1 MSSLSNRPSA
11 FGRTKEKRAVNDSL
25 SIYLEDQTH
34 PTLLVN
40 PQKKVQKVSTKRADI
55 PSYREIQTYRPP
67 NAPSRALSKPKKS
80 SSTQKSNSPA
90 AIYSKSASTG
100 RRGPFTRRAS
110 GRRTQSTNGNRL
122 VIGRSDDNGFQRT
135 RSPAARASTSPYYL
149 RDSVDTLA
157 TSPGIDGPF
166 SVQSAAALIQNDK
179 SEIDIDPNIFGY
191 HEPRRAS
198 RSTLRNDTKA
208 IRTNGLFH
216 VPLPS
221 QQPPNRSN
229 SGYESTLSHRMYS
242 PIAPHHH
249 STTDSSMSRSGSQL
263 GHHPK
268 STIKTDDIRERVRL
282 QQNAAQALLRDY
294 VFLVGYNP
302 KYLSKSM
309 LADGY
314 QEAREIG
321 EGHLH
326 GEELI
331 KKEKK
336 LLGNI
341 IGDIVHLRSGGHSG
355 TGPHMIM
362 PSLHGDTYTTM
373 STAEHL
379 PPIDEEDLQID
390 DVIGVSKDDKGLQG
404 DAANM
409 VDASVLTD
417 IERISCVHN
426 EIVHTKD
433 ESTQNN
439 PEGSVSP
446 QPTHHNYK
454 SPGFLKPS
462 HPSTLHIKIDSPDHL
477 DASESQGRTQISVIT
492 EPEVSETLSQNPT
505 LLIRPVTENN
515 DPSTKDLHN
524 ILDKAVHNDAL
535 KQARRESRSAKPPTT
550 ASLYTKDDTP
560 GRTHRVTTSA
570 RTPTRE
576 RCDFAYHIPALSGV
590 HCSRPDRSAPKTPN
604 RRVSDNIN
612 AYVIDKRQEPLVH
625 EISDGS
631 SGISGIDG
639 EINGE
644 KAHASIETSNQPRR
658 NISSGNRP
666 IRAMQTNSAI
676 NTPVG
681 MVRTHGLESSPTPL
695 HQNCSLCYEPLC
707 VKPNARDKTSKSSTD
722 RFKTVRDSDL
732 MNTICTTCYPKFLNS
747 VIHLPLNDK
756 ECSTNTHL
764 PPHFGHSFGDLED
777 FPADLITTCR
787 FSNSTPGAIINLEA
801 CKACPHYKQTMENPH
816 SKATMEKLADTL
828 RSIEFH
834 TRLDDGS
841 SIAYFN
847 TNVPSTESDPC
858 AHEAFG
864 RGAVPTYDTDNKE
877 KLVTNNFG
885 ALQID
890 VVDDHTA
897 MHDISV
903 AMQNWGI
910 TGTVDSSCNRPRT
923 DLRYACPFLTVSN
936 IFSFRMTHKEPHEP
950 PKPYSMVSSCPEN
963 VLIVTPIEWPPG
975 EGSPEPEL
983 PSVALPQTNP
993 NCSSDKSTI
1002 DFGMGTSHS
1011 AYPNKSTRKS
1021 QKIHTNVIDV
1031 THTYD
1036 YNVIRNPGTALTQD
1050 EQTEVVL
1057 NCVSEAVQTAKI
1069 DQLLGGLSEH
1079 SLVDKINSKDIKKR
1093 VKKYLDLLDLK
1104 VPVCTSK
1111 DPTRCLCR
1119 ICVTTKET
1127 VREVKIKHK

>member
-1 MSSLSNRPSA
+1 MRSSSNRPST
-11 FGRTKEKRAVNDSL
+11 FGRTKERRAVNDSL

-55 PSYREIQTYRPP
+55 PSYREIQTYRPLTVP
-67 NAPSRALSKPKKS
+67 NRALSKPKKP

-100 RRGPFTRRAS
+100 RRGPFIRRAS
-110 GRRTQSTNGNRL
+110 GRKTQSISGNRL
-122 VIGRSDDNGFQRT
+122 AIGRSDDNGFQRA
-135 RSPAARASTSPYYL
+135 RSPAARASTSPCYL
-149 RDSVDTLA
+149 HDSVDTLA
-157 TSPGIDGPF
+157 ASPAIDGPF

-179 SEIDIDPNIFGY
+179 SEIEIDPSLFGH
-191 HEPRRAS
+191 HEPRRTS
-198 RSTLRNDTKA
+198 RSTLRHDAKV

-249 STTDSSMSRSGSQL
+249 STIDSSISRSGSQL

-302 KYLSKSM
+302 KYLSKSV

-341 IGDIVHLRSGGHSG
+341 IGDIVHLRSSGHSG
-355 TGPHMIM
+355 TGPHMIV
-362 PSLHGDTYTTM
+362 PSLYGDTYTNM

-379 PPIDEEDLQID
+379 PPIDEEDLQLN
-390 DVIGVSKDDKGLQG
+390 DVIGVSKDDKRLQS
-404 DAANM
+404 DATNM

-417 IERISCVHN
+417 IERMSCVHN
-426 EIVHTKD
+426 EVVHTKD

-439 PEGSVSP
+439 QERSVSP
-446 QPTHHNYK
+446 QPTYHNYK

-462 HPSTLHIKIDSPDHL
+462 HPSTLHIKLDSPDHL
-477 DASESQGRTQISVIT
+477 DNSESQGRTQTSVIT

-505 LLIRPVTENN
+505 LLIKPMTENN

-576 RCDFAYHIPALSGV
+576 RCDFVYHIPALSDYPI
-590 HCSRPDRSAPKTPN
+590 SRPDRNAPKTPN

-639 EINGE
+639 EINNE
-644 KAHASIETSNQPRR
+644 KAHASIETPHQSRR
-658 NISSGNRP
+658 NVSSSNRP
-666 IRAMQTNSAI
+666 IRAMQVNSAI

-695 HQNCSLCYEPLC
+695 HQNCSFCYKPLC
-707 VKPNARDKTSKSSTD
+707 NKSTTKDKTSKSSTD
-722 RFKTVRDSDL
+722 KFEAVKDDL
-732 MNTICTTCYPKFLNS
+732 MNTICTTCYPKFVNS
-747 VIHLPLNDK
+747 VIHLPLSDK
-756 ECSTNTHL
+756 ECNTNSHF
-764 PPHFGHSFGDLED
+764 PPRFGHSSTDLED
-777 FPADLITTCR
+777 FSMNLITICK
-787 FSNSTPGAIINLEA
+787 FSNNNPGAIIDLEA
-801 CKACPHYKQTMENPH
+801 CKECPHYKQMIANPH
-816 SKATMEKLADTL
+816 LKTTMEKLTDAL
-828 RSIEFH
+828 HSVEFY
-834 TRLDDGS
+834 TRLDDGIS
-841 SIAYFN
+841 VRYFN
-847 TNVPSTESDPC
+847 TNVSGTENDPC

-864 RGAVPTYDTDNKE
+864 RGAVPTYNTDNEE
-877 KLVTNNFG
+877 KLVTNNFDV
-885 ALQID
+885 LQID
-890 VVDDHTA
+890 VFDDHTA

-903 AMQNWGI
+903 AMQRWGI
-910 TGTVDSSCNRPRT
+910 NGTVDSSCNNPHAN
-923 DLRYACPFLTVSN
+923 LRYACPFLTTSHMLN
-936 IFSFRMTHKEPHEP
+936 FRRAQKEPHQP

-963 VLIVTPIEWPPG
+963 ALIVTPIECLSG
-975 EGSPEPEL
+975 EGSSEL
-983 PSVALPQTNP
+983 ESSKIPPSQENP
-993 NCSSDKSTI
+993 NCSSGRSAI
-1002 DFGMGTSHS
+1002 DFGMGTSHH
-1011 AYPNKSTRKS
+1011 ACPNKSTQKS
-1021 QKIHTNVIDV
+1021 QRIHTNLIDV

-1036 YNVIRNPGTALTQD
+1036 YNIIKSSGAGLTRD
-1050 EQTEVVL
+1050 EQTEATL
-1057 NCVSEAVQTAKI
+1057 SCVSEAVQTATV
-1069 DQLLGGLSEH
+1069 DQLPGGPPEH
-1079 SLVDKINSKDIKKR
+1079 SLADKINNKDIKKR

-1104 VPVCTSK
+1104 VPICTSK
-1111 DPTRCLCR
+1111 DSARCLCH
-1119 ICVTTKET
+1119 ICITTKET
-1127 VREVKIKHK
+1127 IREVKIKHK